1 MIKALHP
8 LALITV
14 LLAAVALTGTGC
26 AKHQA
31 TLTAPT
37 TPTTP
42 AQATE
47 VTATPPAPTLSLTVS
62 PAAIVK
68 GQSSTLTWRTT
79 DATEVTIDGG
89 IGTVEASGS
98 RTVSPSS
105 STTYHAHATGLGG
118 VADAEARLTVSSE
131 GLEVVPTTAPRLSD
145 TLWFPDNVK
154 DAFFDYDSYDIRDD
168 ARQALLN
175 DARAMKERSNIRIT
189 IEGHCDE
196 RGSESYNLALG
207 DKRANAAKAFL
218 VAQGIDPARID
229 TISYGEEKP
238 FALGH
243 DEAAWAQ
250 NRRAH
255 FVMR

>member
-1 MIKALHP
+1 MRKALHP
-8 LALITV
+8 LVVTAI
-14 LLAAVALTGTGC
+14 LLAAVSITGTGC
-26 AKHQA
+26 SRHPAGPV
-31 TLTAPT
+31 TPTAPT
-37 TPTTP
+37 TP
-42 AQATE
+42 AQPTE
-47 VTATPPAPTLSLTVS
+47 VTTTPPAPTLSLTVA

-105 STTYHAHATGLGG
+105 STTYHARATGLGG
-118 VADAEARLTVSSE
+118 VADAEARITVASE
-131 GLEVVPTTAPRLSD
+131 GGEVVPTTAPRLSD
-145 TLWFPDNVK
+145 TVWFPDNVK
-154 DAFFDYDSYDIRDD
+154 DAFFDYDSYDIRPD
-168 ARQALLN
+168 ARQVLLD
-175 DARAMKERSNIRIT
+175 DARAMKDRPNIRIT

-196 RGSESYNLALG
+196 RGSEAYNLALG

-218 VAQGIDPARID
+218 VAQGIDAARID